1 MAQLTGKARIGV
13 PRRAK
18 RGEIIEI
25 RTLVSHPME
34 SGYRRHDRGE
44 RVPRHII
51 ERFVCTYNGEVVFS
65 ADLHAPIAANPYLA
79 FRTRATQSGR
89 IEFRWED
96 DHGQVIFAEAEIVVQ

>member
-1 MAQLTGKARIGV
+1 MAQLTGKVRIRV
-13 PRRAK
+13 PKRAK

-65 ADLHAPIAANPYLA
+65 ADLHAPIARQTLISPSAPAPRNRVA
-79 FRTRATQSGR
+79 SSFDGKTITGR
-89 IEFRWED
+89 
-96 DHGQVIFAEAEIVVQ
+96 